1 MRWIPFLVLMLFS
14 ACSNLPEDEFAL
26 QPTELKVRVLDESFK
41 EVKDAEVAVYR
52 DYYSFATRT
61 GEFAKAIVGE
71 SGFAEFTDLEPFNY
85 YIYATY
91 QVGDVTY
98 ENEDISYN
106 LFDLLTENA
115 VTTIT
120 VATQKRRDKTPTK
133 FTFDYLEAIPL
144 TEGSSWK
151 TVNYDSIYGE
161 IILIRNFD
169 GFKNVSEQ
177 DIVARATF
185 EQEKKQQLGFP
196 LYFYLQGGP
205 LEVNLDDLKYYF
217 DEEPGKDSYSFYF
230 SFFTK
235 KSDFNAKEAIYK
247 YEQLPTGK
255 WFTEELTISNQ
266 ILDGRDQNFPFPGKL
281 YAGKTTNMNYDYQVY
296 FNLIWE

>member
-26 QPTELKVRVLDESFK
+26 QPTELKVRVIDESFK
-41 EVKDAEVAVYR
+41 EVKNAEVAVYR

-61 GEFAKAIVGE
+61 GEVAKATIDD
-71 SGFAEFTDLEPFNY
+71 SGFAEFSNLEPFNY

-91 QVGDVTY
+91 KVGEATY
-98 ENEDISYN
+98 DNEDISYN

-144 TEGSSWK
+144 NEGSSWK
-151 TVNYDSIYGE
+151 NVSYDSVYGE
-161 IILIRNFD
+161 IILIRNYD
-169 GFKNVSEQ
+169 GFKLITEE

-185 EQEKKQQLGFP
+185 ETEKKQQLGFP
-196 LYFYLQGGP
+196 LNLYLQGGL
-205 LEVNLDDLKYYF
+205 LEANLDDLKYYF
-217 DEEPGKDSYSFYF
+217 DEDPEKDSYSLYF

-235 KSDFNAKEAIYK
+235 KSDFNAKDAIYQ
-247 YEQLPTGK
+247 YQQLPAGK
-255 WFTEELTISNQ
+255 WFWEELTVSDQ
-266 ILDGRDQNFPFPGKL
+266 ILDGRDQDLPFPGKV
-281 YAGKTTNMNYDYQVY
+281 YAGRTANMNYDYQVY
-296 FNLIWE
+296 INLIWE